1 MLLGLTEIY
10 TIVDKLEDHP
20 KALKTV
26 PFEHNNRQRHI
37 IYDKPPIKDGDALKM
52 ELINFSRSIQGEE
65 IPIVSGLAGRNA
77 LDVALQIQKIIT
89 KDID

>member
-1 MLLGLTEIY
+1 
-10 TIVDKLEDHP
+10 
-20 KALKTV
+20 
-26 PFEHNNRQRHI
+26 
-37 IYDKPPIKDGDALKM
+37 M

-77 LDVALQIQKIIT
+77 LDIALQIQEIIT